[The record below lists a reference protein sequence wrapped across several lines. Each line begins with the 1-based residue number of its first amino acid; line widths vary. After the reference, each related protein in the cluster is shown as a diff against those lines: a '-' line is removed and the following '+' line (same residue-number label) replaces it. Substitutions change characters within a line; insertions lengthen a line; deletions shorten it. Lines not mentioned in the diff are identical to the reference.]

1 MKPIDLRAI
10 ILFIGFFF
18 PVSLKAVL
26 FNGIY
31 YNVHNA
37 DMTASVSG
45 YDHYYN
51 IVNNHVDL
59 VIADEI
65 VYENKVY
72 KVTSIEEMKKQT
84 RWEKGNRF
92 PITYYTGPFMYTF
105 GNGYNGGDNRIN
117 SLVIGNNIT
126 SIPEYAFYLC
136 TGLTSIT
143 IGNSVTTIGE
153 HAFSGCKSLTSVTI
167 PNSVTSIGA
176 GAFGGCSGLTSVT
189 IGNSVTSIGNRAF
202 SNCTGLTSISIPNS
216 VNTINDNTFSGCSS
230 LNSLTIGAGVVSI
243 GSNAFFNCTS
253 LKSLV
258 IPRNVASINQDSFL
272 DCIGLESIKVEPG
285 NSIFDSREN
294 CNAIIETST
303 NVLKLGCMNTVIPNT
318 VSEIGSYAFRGY
330 VLPSLYVTDN
340 INKIGDGNSAVKVID
355 LSYCL
360 DANKVSSYIKISSL
374 DYRNLNSLFEVDGLV
389 YVPVSPSDR
398 TCAIIDNKKF
408 KSTGRYD
415 IGTVTFNGIT
425 FSVTKIGD
433 YAFYKNNIK
442 ELKLD
447 FNGSIGESA
456 FAECDSLET
465 VETNGNISFNPSD
478 KRGAT
483 HKGAFYGCDG
493 LVSVKIGY
501 GLTSIW
507 GFADCKNLK
516 QIELSNSVK
525 KIEGDAF
532 LRCSSLQSVK
542 MGSGVSYVGMAA
554 FEDCT
559 SLKDIQL
566 CNVRVIEKYA
576 YSNCTALSNIVIP
589 PSLTEINAC
598 AFENCENLRNVII
611 ESGSKLF
618 FKETY
623 YSTGDWFKNCPIESV
638 YIGRDVGGDFSP
650 FSGGTIK
657 KLRIAGN
664 ISFNSGGGAFSG
676 CKNLKT
682 VKIEDGATKIGPYD
696 FRSCS
701 SLESVSVGSGI
712 ISIGKEAFSGCVGL
726 TSLICE
732 AVTPPGCSSNA
743 LTDINKWNCKLYVP
757 GNSITQYQV
766 ANQWKEFFFIDTIDN
781 FLTNVQSIHTQ
792 PVSVHA
798 SNGLITISNVKEGQ
812 YIAIYLIDGTHIASA
827 TAVDGTAQ
835 VVTNVK
841 KGNVLIVRICE
852 KAHKVMMQ

>member
-1 MKPIDLRAI
+1 
-10 ILFIGFFF
+10 
-18 PVSLKAVL
+18 
-26 FNGIY
+26 
-31 YNVHNA
+31 
-37 DMTASVSG
+37 MTASVSG
-45 YDHYYN
+45 YDRSLK
-51 IVNNHVDL
+51 DL

-65 VYENKVY
+65 VYQNKVY
-72 KVTSIEEMKKQT
+72 KVTSIEEMEEQL
-84 RWEKGNRF
+84 RYEKGERF
-92 PITYYTGPFMYTF
+92 PKSYYSGPFMYNF
-105 GNGYNGGDNRIN
+105 GEDYNYTGGDSWLKSVI
-117 SLVIGNNIT
+117 IGNNIT
-126 SIPEYAFYLC
+126 SIPKMAFYRC
-136 TGLTSIT
+136 TGLMSIT
-143 IGNSVTTIGE
+143 IGNNVTTIGE
-153 HAFSGCKSLTSVTI
+153 SAFVGCSSLISITI
-167 PNSVTSIGA
+167 PNSVTSIA
-176 GAFGGCSGLTSVT
+176 ENAFGGCSSLTSVA
-189 IGNSVTSIGNRAF
+189 IPNSVTSIGERAF
-202 SNCTGLTSISIPNS
+202 SGCSGLTAISIPNS
-216 VNTINDNTFSGCSS
+216 VKAISDNTFSGCCS
-230 LNSLTIGAGVVSI
+230 LNSLAIGAGVVSI
-243 GSNAFFNCTS
+243 GSKAFFNCTG

-258 IPRNVASINQDSFL
+258 IPRNVASIEPTSFL

-340 INKIGDGNSAVKVID
+340 INKIGDGNSAVKVIN
-355 LSYCL
+355 LSY

-525 KIEGDAF
+525 RIEGDAF

-576 YSNCTALSNIVIP
+576 FSNCTALSNIVIP

-676 CKNLKT
+676 CNNLKT
-682 VKIEDGATKIGPYD
+682 VKIEDGATKIGSYD